1 MEDNIILKT
10 EKLKKEYGEGE
21 NAFLALND
29 VNLEVRQGEF
39 VAVTGE
45 SGSGKTTL
53 LNCIGSLDRPTSG
66 TIIFNGKDITKLD
79 DNGLSAYRRKSIGFI
94 FQAFNLIPVLNV
106 EENIVLPLNLD
117 NTPPDKEFLDELLK
131 LTGLDAK
138 RNNYPHELSGG
149 QQQRVSIARALA
161 LNPDILFF
169 DEPTSA
175 LDPELTGE
183 ILKVIKE
190 LAAEG
195 MTMVIVTHEMAFARD
210 VADKVIFMEN
220 GYIVEMGA
228 PEHLF
233 GENAS
238 DRVQQF
244 LKRFNS

>member
-79 DNGLSAYRRKSIGFI
+79 DNGLSAYRSKSIGFI

-149 QQQRVSIARALA
+149 QQQRVAFARALIHKPK
-161 LNPDILFF
+161 LILA
-169 DEPTSA
+169 DEPTGN
-175 LDPELTGE
+175 LDSKNSREIIS
-183 ILKVIKE
+183 ILKNSIKKYNQT
-190 LAAEG
+190 LILITHDGSIAAQ
-195 MTMVIVTHEMAFARD
+195 
-210 VADKVIFMEN
+210 ADRICRITDGVLSE
-220 GYIVEMGA
+220 
-228 PEHLF
+228 
-233 GENAS
+233 
-238 DRVQQF
+238 
-244 LKRFNS
+244 

>member
-21 NAFLALND
+21 NAFLVLND

-149 QQQRVSIARALA
+149 QQQRVAFARALIHKPK
-161 LNPDILFF
+161 LILA
-169 DEPTSA
+169 DEPTGN
-175 LDPELTGE
+175 LDSKNSREIIS
-183 ILKVIKE
+183 ILKNSIKKYNQT
-190 LAAEG
+190 LILITHDGSIAAQ
-195 MTMVIVTHEMAFARD
+195 
-210 VADKVIFMEN
+210 ADRICRITDGVLSE
-220 GYIVEMGA
+220 
-228 PEHLF
+228 
-233 GENAS
+233 
-238 DRVQQF
+238 
-244 LKRFNS
+244 

>member
-138 RNNYPHELSGG
+138 RNNYPHERSGG
-149 QQQRVSIARALA
+149 QQQRVAFARALIHKPK
-161 LNPDILFF
+161 LILA
-169 DEPTSA
+169 DEPTGN
-175 LDPELTGE
+175 LDSKNSREIIS
-183 ILKVIKE
+183 ILKNSIKKYNQT
-190 LAAEG
+190 LILITHDGSIAAQ
-195 MTMVIVTHEMAFARD
+195 
-210 VADKVIFMEN
+210 ADRICRITDGVLSE
-220 GYIVEMGA
+220 
-228 PEHLF
+228 
-233 GENAS
+233 
-238 DRVQQF
+238 
-244 LKRFNS
+244 